1 MLKKS
6 LFIFLLLIFIP
17 LWGQKPVDSIQV
29 KEAAPV
35 SILILSDTSAIEQV
49 HFENNLKEKY
59 ADKAFVYEE
68 KAPIKS
74 VWDRFV
80 EWFTQWMSRTF
91 DVQDGEN
98 AKNIVHYIINTVAVI
113 LILLVVFLIVKA
125 LLNKEGTWIFGSKS
139 DANLIRYDE
148 IEKNLHVVDFEKL
161 IKESIQS
168 GDHRLSIRYYYLF
181 LLKKMSEK
189 ELIEWDVEKTNSD
202 YIYEIKLP
210 QLKADFEYLSYLYN
224 YIWYGEFD
232 VSIQEFEKAK
242 KAFDTTIKSIY

>member
-1 MLKKS
+1 MKKS
-6 LFIFLLLIFIP
+6 VFILLLLFIIP
-17 LWGQKPVDSIQV
+17 VWSQNAMDSTEVNKSDVVQSVIIIDTTV
-29 KEAAPV
+29 IESIHFKE
-35 SILILSDTSAIEQV
+35 
-49 HFENNLKEKY
+49 NLKEKY
-59 ADKAFVYEE
+59 NDKAFVYEE

-80 EWFTQWMSRTF
+80 EWFTQWMSRNF
-91 DVQDGEN
+91 DMQDGEN
-98 AKNIVHYIINTVAVI
+98 AKNIVSYIINTIAII
-113 LILLVVFLIVKA
+113 LILLVVFLIAKA

-148 IEKNLHVVDFEKL
+148 IEKNLHLVDFEKL
-161 IKESIQS
+161 IKQSIQS
-168 GDHRLSIRYYYLF
+168 GEHRLSIRYYYLF

-232 VSIQEFEKAK
+232 LSTQEFEKAK

>member
-6 LFIFLLLIFIP
+6 LFIFLLIFFTP
-17 LWGQKPVDSIQV
+17 LWGQKSVDSTQSKKAVVNSSVILLDTAALEQIHF
-29 KEAAPV
+29 KE
-35 SILILSDTSAIEQV
+35 
-49 HFENNLKEKY
+49 NLKKKY
-59 ADKAFVYEE
+59 DDKAFVYEE
-68 KAPIKS
+68 RAPIKS
-74 VWDRFV
+74 LWERFE
-80 EWFTQWMSRTF
+80 EWFVQWFNRTF

-98 AKNIVHYIINTVAVI
+98 AKTIFGHVINVIAVV
-113 LILLVVFLIVKA
+113 LVLLVIYLIVKA

-148 IEKNLHVVDFEKL
+148 IEKNLHLVDFEKL
-161 IKESIQS
+161 IKQSIQS
-168 GDHRLSIRYYYLF
+168 GEHRLSIRYYYLF

-232 VSIQEFEKAK
+232 LSAQEFEKAK
-242 KAFDTTIKSIY
+242 KAFDTTIQSIY